1 MSVESVM
8 PSNHLI
14 LSSPSPPAFNLSQH
28 QGLFKCVS
36 SSHQVATVLEL
47 QLSISLFKE
56 YLGLISLRFDW
67 FDLLAVQGTLK
78 SFLQQHSS
86 KISVLQHSVFSMGQL
101 SHLYM
106 NTGKAIAVTKWPF
119 LTNEVSIF
127 K

>member
-1 MSVESVM
+1 M
-8 PSNHLI
+8 
-14 LSSPSPPAFNLSQH
+14 
-28 QGLFKCVS
+28 
-36 SSHQVATVLEL
+36 ATVLEL